1 MSATRAVAPGYP
13 PIARSAAVEG
23 DVVVSATI
31 DESGNVRAAAVAHGH
46 PLFDRAALTAAQRW
60 SFNAGPGSRHADLT
74 FSFRLNKDSTPP
86 RESLTTFVSPFRVE
100 VMSTVPAPVVN
111 YDHQDSR

>member
-1 MSATRAVAPGYP
+1 
-13 PIARSAAVEG
+13 
-23 DVVVSATI
+23 VSATI

-74 FSFRLNKDSTPP
+74 FSFRVNKDSTLP
-86 RESLTTFVSPFRVE
+86 RETSTTFVSPFRVE
-100 VMSTVPAPVVN
+100 IVDVLPEPVVN
-111 YDHQDSR
+111 YDERDSR